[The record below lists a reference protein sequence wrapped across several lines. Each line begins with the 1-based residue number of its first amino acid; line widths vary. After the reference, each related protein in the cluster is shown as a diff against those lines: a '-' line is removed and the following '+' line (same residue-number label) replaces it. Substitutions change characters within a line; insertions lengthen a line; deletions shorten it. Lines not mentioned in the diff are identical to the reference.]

1 MSLAKKVGKACMG
14 LAAGGMCLNPCL
26 AQQGNSGA
34 APASKGAQAV
44 SPQKTADK
52 EVTLAPDGSF
62 RAAVLTRAG
71 YLVPGANVTISCRQK
86 EAADPMKSITGT
98 RGLTTVSGL
107 KPGMYQVRVESP
119 QGTYEGALL
128 VKSAPVANVSFVPPP
143 LVTFMLVPAHPP
155 DQECERERKCG
166 APALEELEEGEL
178 GGGLGGGLGGALGGG
193 LLLPLALVGG
203 AAAIAI
209 PLSVGRQHR
218 ASP

>member
-1 MSLAKKVGKACMG
+1 MSLANKVGKACLG
-14 LAAGGMCLNPCL
+14 LAAGGMCFNPCL
-26 AQQGNSGA
+26 AQQGNA
-34 APASKGAQAV
+34 DMAPAPKGGKAV
-44 SPQKTADK
+44 STQKTADK

-62 RAAVLTRAG
+62 RAAVLTRG
-71 YLVPGANVTISCRQK
+71 GLLVPGANVTISARQK
-86 EAADPMKSITGT
+86 ESTDRVKSVTGT

-107 KPGMYQVRVESP
+107 KPGMYLVLVESP

-155 DQECERERKCG
+155 DQECERERKC
-166 APALEELEEGEL
+166 AVPVLEELEAGEGA
-178 GGGLGGGLGGALGGG
+178 GLGVLGGG
-193 LLLPLALVGG
+193 LLLPLGLLGG

-209 PLSVGRQHR
+209 PLSVGRHHR

>member
-1 MSLAKKVGKACMG
+1 MSLAKKVGNACLG

-26 AQQGNSGA
+26 AQQGTSGA
-34 APASKGAQAV
+34 APVPQGGQAV
-44 SPQKTADK
+44 STQKTAEK

-71 YLVPGANVTISCRQK
+71 YLVPAANVTISGGQK
-86 EAADPMKSITGT
+86 ESANSMKSITGT

-119 QGTYEGALL
+119 QGTYDGALL

-155 DQECERERKCG
+155 DQECERERKF
-166 APALEELEEGEL
+166 AVPALEELEEGEL
-178 GGGLGGGLGGALGGG
+178 GGLGLGGGA
-193 LLLPLALVGG
+193 LLPILGLAGG